1 VLDFIFSVLIGGA
14 FALLVAF
21 VRACHALGADPGAAS
36 DAP

>member
-1 VLDFIFSVLIGGA
+1 MLDFIFSFLIGGA

-36 DAP
+36 ESK